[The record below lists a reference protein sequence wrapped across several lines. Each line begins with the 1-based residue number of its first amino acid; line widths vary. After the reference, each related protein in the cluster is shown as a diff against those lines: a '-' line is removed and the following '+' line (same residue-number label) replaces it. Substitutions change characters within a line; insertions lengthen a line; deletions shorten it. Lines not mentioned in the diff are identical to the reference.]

1 MVSVKLIERNTGKI
15 AVYLSAIINED
26 GDLVLEGQDLGAGVE
41 EYWGDSD
48 YEYWVVVSASNKLKV
63 FLLLTQYAF
72 KNIGELIKWLDN
84 IEVEYDKV
92 GNNTAEQ
99 LITVEADDDQMVF
112 NINLGGLGI
121 KDIKPILRLARKHE
135 DKLIL
140 MLLQYMFQNGMFKND
155 SAFMDWL
162 KRNNIE
168 YKFHSYA

>member
-1 MVSVKLIERNTGKI
+1 MFSVKLIEHDTGKI
-15 AVYLSAIINED
+15 AVYLSASINEH

-48 YEYWVVVSASNKLKV
+48 YEYWVVVPSAKKFMV

-72 KNIGELIKWLDN
+72 KNIGELIKWLDK
-84 IEVEYDKV
+84 IEVEYEKV
-92 GNNTAEQ
+92 GNNTAER
-99 LITVEADDDQMVF
+99 LITVEADDNQMVF

-121 KDIKPILRLARKHE
+121 KDIRPILRVARKHE

-140 MLLQYMFQNGMFKND
+140 MLLQYMFQNSMFRND
-155 SAFMDWL
+155 TAFMEWL

-168 YKFHSYA
+168 YKFDSYA